1 MIKHGVVIMP
11 RVLFNID
18 FSNQSFNN
26 TADESDWIL
35 SPANTLIIPETAT
48 YTERNTNVYVLN
60 CGMYESGNGRNLCF
74 VSRKSRIIKEYELEI
89 EFSNRVRANPINI
102 NDVVMFSEYQLTV
115 DGTSY
120 RIGDYF
126 YSDDYH
132 KYKLRREGTNLYCYI
147 DNNLVYTYDD
157 TDEKCLLQGKLNF
170 ACLLTYSYSNVDHTQ
185 YVKATEL
192 TVAPYIT
199 ASSDQITAGDSVQ
212 LTVNGSAVSYLWSNS
227 ETTASIIVEPT
238 ATTIY
243 TCDVTTADGQVT
255 LSKTI
260 RVSASVVYGT
270 RGAVDDDTL
279 FLMNFADGKLNVLKG
294 TLINANCID
303 DPYYTEHL
311 EVDGVS
317 VVNGMPWTD
326 QYYYGVK
333 PPFFDNSFWKNATL
347 PLDLTFEWTLY
358 TPEANANGCY
368 WELLPL
374 YFGIRDTSKGMPQQN
389 VSIQYGEVCMWGFP
403 NDNTT
408 KSDGSQ
414 MCWRIHKDYESTC
427 FVIFFENERLP
438 WLASKVIG
446 NGWSAQGWHH
456 LAVELS
462 FYEWNSKICSDVV
475 MYVDGEQIKT
485 WHQEW
490 TTARF
495 ANLFLFNEEWFTFMT
510 EDRGENNHNWYMSE
524 MCITKGRKYN
534 GTFELPSNFYR
545 NYITLANDVLPEKN
559 PEPNFTELAIVNA
572 QGTDAPVMAIK
583 IDCESLSKPICF
595 AQSYHDFVAR
605 DDQGELQEFQS
616 SGIQINLPERTN
628 QSGSALSFG
637 VGSISGEVMELCNT
651 VMSGAVPCYLTLL
664 EYLPFDTSREYDG
677 STAVSPIYTLKLFVT
692 SCQIT
697 TKGATITAGWHDTLN
712 AKFPYKRYTAKQ
724 FKGLRYV
731 C

>member
-1 MIKHGVVIMP
+1 MP
-11 RVLFNID
+11 RVLFDID
-18 FSNQSFNN
+18 FSNQTFNN
-26 TADESDWIL
+26 SADETDWIL
-35 SPANTLIIPETAT
+35 SPANTLIVPETAT
-48 YTERNTNVYVLN
+48 YTARDTNVYVLD
-60 CGMYESGNGRNLCF
+60 CGIDDNGGRNLCF

-89 EFSNRVRANPINI
+89 EFSNLVRANPINI
-102 NDVVMFSEYQLTV
+102 NDMVTFSEYELTV

-120 RIGDYF
+120 IIGDYF
-126 YSDDYH
+126 DSSDYH
-132 KYKLRREGTNLYCYI
+132 KYKLRREGTSLYCYI

-157 TDEKCLLQGKLNF
+157 TAEKCLLQGKLNF
-170 ACLLTYSYSNVDHTQ
+170 GCLLTYSYSDVNHTQ

-212 LTVNGSAVSYLWSNS
+212 LTVNGSAVSYLWSNG

-238 ATTIY
+238 TTAIY

-260 RVSASVVYGT
+260 RVSANVVYGT

-317 VVNGMPWTD
+317 VVNGVPWND
-326 QYYYGVK
+326 QDKTVHYYGVK

-368 WELLPL
+368 WEQFPL
-374 YFGIRDTSKGMPQQN
+374 YFGIRDTSECMPQQN
-389 VSIQYGEVCMWGFP
+389 GSIEYGQGCMWGFHDDYTP
-403 NDNTT
+403 
-408 KSDGSQ
+408 KPDGSQ
-414 MCWRIHKDYESTC
+414 MCWRIHKDYEDSC
-427 FVIFFENERLP
+427 FIIFFESERLP

-446 NGWSAQGWHH
+446 NNWSAQGWHH

-462 FYEWNSKICSDVV
+462 FYEQNGEIWSDVV

-490 TTARF
+490 YASYF
-495 ANLFLFNEEWFTFMT
+495 SNLFSFNEEWFTFMT
-510 EDRGENNHNWYMSE
+510 EDRYTSNHNWYMSE

-534 GTFELPSNFYR
+534 GTFELPTNFYK

-664 EYLPFDTSREYDG
+664 EYLPFDMSREYDG
-677 STAVSPIYTLKLFVT
+677 DTAVSPIYTLKLFVT

>member
-1 MIKHGVVIMP
+1 MP
-11 RVLFNID
+11 RVLFDID

-26 TADESDWIL
+26 TADETDWML

-48 YTERNTNVYVLN
+48 YTERDTNVYVLN
-60 CGMYESGNGRNLCF
+60 CDIDDNGGRNLCF

-89 EFSNRVRANPINI
+89 EFSNLVRANPINI
-102 NDVVMFSEYQLTV
+102 NDMVTFSEYELTV

-120 RIGDYF
+120 IIGDYF
-126 YSDDYH
+126 DSSDYH
-132 KYKLRREGTNLYCYI
+132 KYKLRREGTSLYCYI

-157 TDEKCLLQGKLNF
+157 TAEKCLLQGKLNF
-170 ACLLTYSYSNVDHTQ
+170 GCLLTYSYYDVDHIQ
-185 YVKATEL
+185 YIKATEL

-212 LTVNGSAVSYLWSNS
+212 LTVNGSAVSYLWSNG

-243 TCDVTTADGQVT
+243 TCDVTTADGQIT

-260 RVSASVVYGT
+260 KVSANVVYGT

-317 VVNGMPWTD
+317 VVNGVPWND
-326 QYYYGVK
+326 QNKTVHYYGVQ
-333 PPFFDNSFWKNATL
+333 PPFFDNSFWHNATL

-368 WELLPL
+368 WERFPL
-374 YFGIRDTSKGMPQQN
+374 YFGIRDTSEGMPQQN
-389 VSIQYGEVCMWGFP
+389 VSIQYGQGCMWGFP
-403 NDNTT
+403 DDYTP
-408 KSDGSQ
+408 KPDGSQ
-414 MCWRIHKDYESTC
+414 MCWRIHKDYEDTC
-427 FVIFFENERLP
+427 FVIFFEDERLP
-438 WLASKVIG
+438 WLASKIIG

-456 LAVELS
+456 IAVELS
-462 FYEWNSKICSDVV
+462 FYEQNGEIWSDVV

-490 TTARF
+490 SASYF
-495 ANLFLFNEEWFTFMT
+495 SSLFSFNEEWFTFMT
-510 EDRGENNHNWYMSE
+510 DDRYTSNHNWYMSE

-677 STAVSPIYTLKLFVT
+677 DTAVSPIYTLKLFVT

>member
-1 MIKHGVVIMP
+1 MP
-11 RVLFNID
+11 RVLFDID

-26 TADESDWIL
+26 SADESDWIL
-35 SPANTLIIPETAT
+35 SPANTLIVPETAT
-48 YTERNTNVYVLN
+48 YTARDTNVYVLN
-60 CGMYESGNGRNLCF
+60 CNKIYGNSGTIGNLCF
-74 VSRKSRIIKEYELEI
+74 VSRKSRVIKEYELEI
-89 EFSNRVRANPINI
+89 EFVNRNQAKAITINSTVTF
-102 NDVVMFSEYQLTV
+102 NERELVV
-115 DGTSY
+115 DGT
-120 RIGDYF
+120 RHTIGSYF
-126 YSDDYH
+126 YSNDYH

-157 TDEKCLLQGKLNF
+157 TAEKCLLQGKLNF
-170 ACLLTYSYSNVDHTQ
+170 VGLISSSYISSFVAQ

-192 TVAPYIT
+192 TVTPYIT

-212 LTVNGSAVSYLWSNS
+212 LTVNGSAVSYLWSNG

-243 TCDVTTADGQVT
+243 TCDVTTADDQIT

-279 FLMNFADGKLNVLKG
+279 FLINFADGKLNVLKG

-317 VVNGMPWTD
+317 VVNGMPWNDSNKTL
-326 QYYYGVK
+326 YTRVY
-333 PPFFDNSFWKNATL
+333 PPFFDNSFWHNATL

-368 WELLPL
+368 WERFPL
-374 YFGIRDTSKGMPQQN
+374 YLGIRNTSNGMPQKN
-389 VSIQYGEVCMWGFP
+389 GSINYGTVNISGYHATDAP
-403 NDNTT
+403 

-414 MCWRIHKDYESTC
+414 MMWILSRSNSDCN
-427 FVIFFENERLP
+427 VIYQAKERLP
-438 WLASKVIG
+438 WLASMIIG

-456 LAVELS
+456 IAMELT
-462 FYEWNSKICSDVV
+462 FYEWNSKVCSDVV
-475 MYVDGEQIKT
+475 MYIDGEQIKT

-490 TTARF
+490 TTNNFSNRF
-495 ANLFLFNEEWFTFMT
+495 SFNEEWFTFMT
-510 EDRGENNHNWYMSE
+510 ESRTSSVHHNWYMSE

-534 GTFELPSNFYR
+534 GTFELPSNFYK

-559 PEPNFTELAIVNA
+559 PEPNFMELAIVNA

-677 STAVSPIYTLKLFVT
+677 DTAVSPIYTLKLFVT

>member
-1 MIKHGVVIMP
+1 MP
-11 RVLFNID
+11 RVLFDID

-26 TADESDWIL
+26 SASESDWIL
-35 SPANTLIIPETAT
+35 SPVNTLIIPETAT
-48 YTERNTNVYVLN
+48 YTGREPNKYVLLCN
-60 CGMYESGNGRNLCF
+60 ARGTDLCF
-74 VSRKSRIIKEYELEI
+74 VSRKSRIIKEYEIEI
-89 EFSNRVRANPINI
+89 EFVNRYQAIPIKI
-102 NDVVMFSEYQLTV
+102 NETVSFSEYQLSV
-115 DGTSY
+115 DGTNY
-120 RIGDYF
+120 RISNWF
-126 YSDDYH
+126 YSNDYH

-157 TDEKCLLQGKLNF
+157 TAEKCLLQGKLNIATITRTDNGNHF
-170 ACLLTYSYSNVDHTQ
+170 LQ
-185 YVKATEL
+185 YVKLTEL
-192 TVAPYIT
+192 SVEPYIT

-212 LTVNGSAVSYLWSNS
+212 LTVNGSAVSYLWSNG

-243 TCDVTTADGQVT
+243 TCDVTTADGQIT

-260 RVSASVVYGT
+260 KVSANVVYGT

-294 TLINANCID
+294 TLIAENAIN
-303 DPYYTEHL
+303 DPYYAEHL

-317 VVNGMPWTD
+317 VVGGVRINGSSGA
-326 QYYYGVK
+326 YYGYYTY
-333 PPFFDNSFWKNATL
+333 PPFFDNSFWDGATK
-347 PLDLTFEWTLY
+347 PIDLTFEWTIY
-358 TPEANANGCY
+358 TPTANDYGSFWQELALFSSIFNTSHCIPQTGSTINYGDLSLGGYENG
-368 WELLPL
+368 
-374 YFGIRDTSKGMPQQN
+374 GR
-389 VSIQYGEVCMWGFP
+389 
-403 NDNTT
+403 
-408 KSDGSQ
+408 KSDGSA
-414 MCWRIHKDYESTC
+414 MNWIIGGGSDYKKPIYYED
-427 FVIFFENERLP
+427 ERLP
-438 WLASKVIG
+438 WLASMIIG
-446 NGWSAQGWHH
+446 SGWSARGWHH
-456 LAVELS
+456 IANEIS
-462 FYEWNSKICSDVV
+462 FYDWDNKLCVDFVL
-475 MYVDGEQIKT
+475 YVDGEQIKT
-485 WHQEW
+485 WHQEY
-490 TTARF
+490 TNTSMF
-495 ANLFLFNEEWFTFMT
+495 TFTGEWFTFMT
-510 EDRGENNHNWYMSE
+510 QSSGLQWYMSE
-524 MCITKGRKYN
+524 MCITRGRKYN
-534 GTFELPSNFYR
+534 GTFELPSNFYKK
-545 NYITLANDVLPEKN
+545 YLTLATSVLPEKN

-605 DDQGELQEFQS
+605 DDQAELQEFQS

-664 EYLPFDTSREYDG
+664 EYLPFDTSGEYDG

>member
-1 MIKHGVVIMP
+1 MP
-11 RVLFNID
+11 RVLFDID
-18 FSNQSFNN
+18 FSNQTFNN
-26 TADESDWIL
+26 SADETDWIL

-48 YTERNTNVYVLN
+48 YTARDTNIYVLD
-60 CGMYESGNGRNLCF
+60 CGIYDNGGRNLCF

-89 EFSNRVRANPINI
+89 EFSNLVRANPINI
-102 NDVVMFSEYQLTV
+102 NDMVTFSEYELTV

-120 RIGDYF
+120 IIGDYF
-126 YSDDYH
+126 DSSDYH

-157 TDEKCLLQGKLNF
+157 TAEKCLLQGKLNF
-170 ACLLTYSYSNVDHTQ
+170 GCLLTYSYYDVDHIQ
-185 YVKATEL
+185 YIKATEL

-212 LTVNGSAVSYLWSNS
+212 LTVNGSAVSYLWSNG
-227 ETTASIIVEPT
+227 ETTANIIVEPT
-238 ATTIY
+238 TTAIY

-317 VVNGMPWTD
+317 VVNGLPWND
-326 QYYYGVK
+326 QNKTVHYYGVK
-333 PPFFDNSFWKNATL
+333 PPFFDNSFWHNATL

-368 WELLPL
+368 WENFPL
-374 YFGIRDTSKGMPQQN
+374 YFGIRNTSNGMPQKDG
-389 VSIQYGEVCMWGFP
+389 SIQYGEVCMWGFP
-403 NDNTT
+403 DDYTP
-408 KSDGSQ
+408 KPDGSQ
-414 MCWRIHKDYESTC
+414 MCWRIHKDYEGSC
-427 FVIFFENERLP
+427 FVIFFESERLP

-462 FYEWNSKICSDVV
+462 FYEQNGEIWSDVV

-490 TTARF
+490 YASYF
-495 ANLFLFNEEWFTFMT
+495 SYLFSFNEEWFTFMN
-510 EDRGENNHNWYMSE
+510 EDRSSNTHHNWYMSE

-534 GTFELPSNFYR
+534 GTFELPSNFYK
-545 NYITLANDVLPEKN
+545 NYITLANNVLPEKN

-677 STAVSPIYTLKLFVT
+677 DTAVSPIYTLKLFVT

>member
-1 MIKHGVVIMP
+1 MP
-11 RVLFNID
+11 RVLFDID

-26 TADESDWIL
+26 SADETDWIL
-35 SPANTLIIPETAT
+35 SPANTLIVPETAT
-48 YTERNTNVYVLN
+48 YTERDTNVYVLD
-60 CGMYESGNGRNLCF
+60 CGIYDNGGRNLCF

-89 EFSNRVRANPINI
+89 EFSNLVRANPINI
-102 NDVVMFSEYQLTV
+102 NDMVTFSEYELTV

-120 RIGDYF
+120 IIGDYF
-126 YSDDYH
+126 DSSDYH

-157 TDEKCLLQGKLNF
+157 TAEKCLLQGKLNF

-212 LTVNGSAVSYLWSNS
+212 LTVNGSAVSYLWSNG

-238 ATTIY
+238 TTAIY
-243 TCDVTTADGQVT
+243 TCDVTTADGQIT

-260 RVSASVVYGT
+260 KVSASVVYGT

-317 VVNGMPWTD
+317 VVNGVPWND
-326 QYYYGVK
+326 QNKTVHYYGVK
-333 PPFFDNSFWKNATL
+333 PPFFDNSFWHNATL

-368 WELLPL
+368 WERFPL
-374 YFGIRDTSKGMPQQN
+374 YFGIRDTSEGMPQKN
-389 VSIQYGEVCMWGFP
+389 GSINYGKACMWGFVD
-403 NDNTT
+403 DNET
-408 KSDGSQ
+408 KPDGSQ

-427 FVIFFENERLP
+427 FVIFFESERLP
-438 WLASKVIG
+438 WLASKIIG

-462 FYEWNSKICSDVV
+462 FYEQNGEIWSDVV

-490 TTARF
+490 YASYF
-495 ANLFLFNEEWFTFMT
+495 SSLFSFNEEWFTFMT
-510 EDRGENNHNWYMSE
+510 DDRFTSNHNWYMSE
-524 MCITKGRKYN
+524 MCITRGRKYN

-677 STAVSPIYTLKLFVT
+677 DTAVSPIYTLKLFVT

>member
-1 MIKHGVVIMP
+1 MP
-11 RVLFNID
+11 RVLFDIN
-18 FSNQSFNN
+18 FSNQTFNN
-26 TADESDWIL
+26 SADETDWMQ

-48 YTERNTNVYVLN
+48 YTERDTNVYVLN
-60 CGMYESGNGRNLCF
+60 CNKYFDNSGTCGNLCF
-74 VSRKSRIIKEYELEI
+74 VSRKSRIIKEYEIEI
-89 EFSNRVRANPINI
+89 EYFNRGETNAISINSTVI
-102 NDVVMFSEYQLTV
+102 FKGYELVV

-120 RIGDYF
+120 TTSWSYN
-126 YSDDYH
+126 YNYH
-132 KYKLRREGTNLYCYI
+132 KYKLRREGTNLYCYV

-157 TDEKCLLQGKLNF
+157 TAEKCLLQGKLNF
-170 ACLLTYSYSNVDHTQ
+170 VGSTNYRYGIDSVAQ

-212 LTVNGSAVSYLWSNS
+212 LTVNGSAVSYLWSNG
-227 ETTASIIVEPT
+227 ETTASIIAEPT
-238 ATTIY
+238 TTAIY
-243 TCDVTTADGQVT
+243 TCDVTTADGQIT

-260 RVSASVVYGT
+260 KVSANVVYGT

-317 VVNGMPWTD
+317 VVNGVPWND
-326 QYYYGVK
+326 QNKTVHYYGVK

-358 TPEANANGCY
+358 TPEADANGCY
-368 WELLPL
+368 WRRFPL
-374 YFGIRDTSKGMPQQN
+374 YFGIRDTSNGMPQKN
-389 VSIQYGEVCMWGFP
+389 GNIQYGKGCMWGFRY
-403 NDNTT
+403 DNGA
-408 KSDGSQ
+408 KPDGSQ
-414 MCWRIHKDYESTC
+414 MCWRIHRDYESSC
-427 FVIFFENERLP
+427 FVIFFEQERLP
-438 WLASKVIG
+438 WLASKIIG

-456 LAVELS
+456 IAVELS
-462 FYEWNSKICSDVV
+462 FYEWGSNRICSDVV

-490 TTARF
+490 TAARF
-495 ANLFLFNEEWFTFMT
+495 ANLFSFNEEWFTFMT
-510 EDRGENNHNWYMSE
+510 DDRYTSNHNWYMSE
-524 MCITKGRKYN
+524 MCITRGRKYN
-534 GTFELPSNFYR
+534 GTFELPSNFYK

-637 VGSISGEVMELCNT
+637 VGSISGEVMELCDT

>member
-1 MIKHGVVIMP
+1 MP
-11 RVLFNID
+11 RVLFDID

-26 TADESDWIL
+26 TADETDWML
-35 SPANTLIIPETAT
+35 SPANTLIVTETAT
-48 YTERNTNVYVLN
+48 YTERDTNVYVLN
-60 CGMYESGNGRNLCF
+60 CNQYFDSSGTCGNLCF
-74 VSRKSRIIKEYELEI
+74 VSRKLRIIKEYEIEI
-89 EFSNRVRANPINI
+89 EYANRGLTNAIIINSTVI
-102 NDVVMFSEYQLTV
+102 FNGSELVV

-120 RIGDYF
+120 TTSWSYNNN
-126 YSDDYH
+126 YH
-132 KYKLRREGTNLYCYI
+132 KYKLRREGTNLYCYV

-170 ACLLTYSYSNVDHTQ
+170 VGSTNYYYGIDSVAQ

-192 TVAPYIT
+192 TVEPYIT

-212 LTVNGSAVSYLWSNS
+212 LTVNGSAVSYLWSNG

-238 ATTIY
+238 TTAIY
-243 TCDVTTADGQVT
+243 TCDVTTADGQIT

-260 RVSASVVYGT
+260 RVSADVVYGT

-317 VVNGMPWTD
+317 VVNGVPWNNRNKAV
-326 QYYYGVK
+326 YYNGVK

-358 TPEANANGCY
+358 TPEADDNGCY
-368 WELLPL
+368 WRRFPL
-374 YFGIRDTSKGMPQQN
+374 YFGIRDTSNGMPQKN
-389 VSIQYGEVCMWGFP
+389 GDIQYGKGCMWGFR
-403 NDNTT
+403 NDTGT
-408 KSDGSQ
+408 KPDGSQ
-414 MCWRIHKDYESTC
+414 MCWRIHKDYESSC
-427 FVIFFENERLP
+427 FVIMFESERLP

-456 LAVELS
+456 IAVELS
-462 FYEWNSKICSDVV
+462 FYEWGSNIGSDVV

-485 WHQEW
+485 WHQAW
-490 TTARF
+490 GATWF
-495 ANLFLFNEEWFTFMT
+495 ASLFSFNEEWFTFMNDT
-510 EDRGENNHNWYMSE
+510 RGENYHNWYMSE

-534 GTFELPSNFYR
+534 GTFELPSNFYK

-677 STAVSPIYTLKLFVT
+677 DTAVSPIYTLKLFVT

>member
-1 MIKHGVVIMP
+1 MIKHGANTMP
-11 RVLFNID
+11 RVLFDID

-35 SPANTLIIPETAT
+35 SPINTLIIPETAI
-48 YTERNTNVYVLN
+48 YSERKPNKYVLLCN
-60 CGMYESGNGRNLCF
+60 VNRRTDLCF
-74 VSRKSRIIKEYELEI
+74 VSRKSRTIKEYEIEI
-89 EFSNRVRANPINI
+89 EFVNRYQAIPIKI
-102 NDVVMFSEYQLTV
+102 NETVSFSEYQLSV

-120 RIGDYF
+120 TIGNWF
-126 YSDDYH
+126 YSTDYH

-157 TDEKCLLQGKLNF
+157 TDEKCLLQGKLNI
-170 ACLLTYSYSNVDHTQ
+170 ATITRTDNGDHFLQ
-185 YVKATEL
+185 YVKLTEL
-192 TVAPYIT
+192 SVAPYIT
-199 ASSDQITAGDSVQ
+199 ASSEQITAGDSVQ
-212 LTVNGSAVSYLWSNS
+212 LTVNGSAVSYLWSNG

-243 TCDVTTADGQVT
+243 TCDVTTADEQIT

-260 RVSASVVYGT
+260 RVSADVVYGT
-270 RGAVDDDTL
+270 RGAVNDDTL

-294 TLINANCID
+294 TLIAENAIN
-303 DPYYTEHL
+303 DPYYAEHL

-317 VVNGMPWTD
+317 VVGGVRVNGSSGA
-326 QYYYGVK
+326 YYDYYPY
-333 PPFFDNSFWKNATL
+333 PPFFDNSFWSGATK
-347 PLDLTFEWTLY
+347 PVDLTFEWTIY
-358 TPEANANGCY
+358 TPTANDYGSF
-368 WELLPL
+368 WQELALFRSIL
-374 YFGIRDTSKGMPQQN
+374 NTSNCVPQTGHTIN
-389 VSIQYGEVCMWGFP
+389 YGDLSLGGYEDGGR
-403 NDNTT
+403 
-408 KSDGSQ
+408 KSDGSA
-414 MCWRIHKDYESTC
+414 MNWRIGSSGDNTKPIYYAG
-427 FVIFFENERLP
+427 ERLP
-438 WLASKVIG
+438 WLARMIIG

-456 LAVELS
+456 IANEIS
-462 FYEWNSKICSDVV
+462 FYDWNNKLCVDFVL
-475 MYVDGEQIKT
+475 YVDGEQIKT
-485 WHQEW
+485 WHQEY
-490 TTARF
+490 
-495 ANLFLFNEEWFTFMT
+495 ANTSVFTFTGEWFTFMT
-510 EDRGENNHNWYMSE
+510 QSSGLQWYMSE
-524 MCITKGRKYN
+524 MCITRGRKYN
-534 GTFELPSNFYR
+534 GTFELPRNFYK

-677 STAVSPIYTLKLFVT
+677 DTAVSPIYTLKLFVT

>member
-1 MIKHGVVIMP
+1 MP
-11 RVLFNID
+11 RVLFDID
-18 FSNQSFNN
+18 FSNQTFSNS
-26 TADESDWIL
+26 ADETDWIL

-48 YTERNTNVYVLN
+48 YTERDTNVYVLN
-60 CGMYESGNGRNLCF
+60 CNKRFDSSGNNGNLCF
-74 VSRKSRIIKEYELEI
+74 VSRKSRIIKEYEIEI
-89 EFSNRVRANPINI
+89 EFVNRYRAKAITINSTVTF
-102 NDVVMFSEYQLTV
+102 NERELVV

-120 RIGDYF
+120 TIGNWFNSY
-126 YSDDYH
+126 DYH

-170 ACLLTYSYSNVDHTQ
+170 VGLISTSYMSSFVAQ

-212 LTVNGSAVSYLWSNS
+212 LTVNGSAVSYLWSNG

-238 ATTIY
+238 TTTIY
-243 TCDVTTADGQVT
+243 TCDVTTADGQIT

-260 RVSASVVYGT
+260 RVSANVVYGT

-317 VVNGMPWTD
+317 VVNGMPWSD
-326 QYYYGVK
+326 QNKTVYYYGVK

-368 WELLPL
+368 WERLPL

-389 VSIQYGEVCMWGFP
+389 VSIQYGKVCMWGFP

-495 ANLFLFNEEWFTFMT
+495 ANLFSFNEEWFTFMT
-510 EDRGENNHNWYMSE
+510 EDRTSSIHHNWYMSE
-524 MCITKGRKYN
+524 MCITRGRKYN
-534 GTFELPSNFYR
+534 GTFELPSNFYK
-545 NYITLANDVLPEKN
+545 NYITLATSVLPEKN

>member
-1 MIKHGVVIMP
+1 MP
-11 RVLFNID
+11 RVLFDID
-18 FSNQSFNN
+18 FSNQSFSNS
-26 TADESDWIL
+26 ADETDWML

-48 YTERNTNVYVLN
+48 YTQRDTNVYVLN
-60 CGMYESGNGRNLCF
+60 CGIYDNGGRNLCF

-102 NDVVMFSEYQLTV
+102 NNVVTFSEYELTV

-120 RIGDYF
+120 RIGNYF

-157 TDEKCLLQGKLNF
+157 TNEKCLLQGKLNF
-170 ACLLTYSYSNVDHTQ
+170 GCLLTYSYSNVNHTQ

-199 ASSDQITAGDSVQ
+199 ASSDQVTAGDSVQ
-212 LTVNGSAVSYLWSNS
+212 LTVNGSAVSYLWSNG

-238 ATTIY
+238 TTAIY

-260 RVSASVVYGT
+260 RVSANVVYGT

-317 VVNGMPWTD
+317 VVNGVPWND
-326 QYYYGVK
+326 QNKTVHYYGVK

-368 WELLPL
+368 WERFPL
-374 YFGIRDTSKGMPQQN
+374 YFGIRDTSEGMPQKN
-389 VSIQYGEVCMWGFP
+389 GNIQYGKVCMWGYP
-403 NDNTT
+403 DDYTP
-408 KSDGSQ
+408 KPDGSQ
-414 MCWRIHKDYESTC
+414 MCWRIHKDYESSC
-427 FVIFFENERLP
+427 FVIFFESERLP
-438 WLASKVIG
+438 WLASKIIG
-446 NGWSAQGWHH
+446 NGWSARGWHH

-462 FYEWNSKICSDVV
+462 FYEQNGEIWSDVV

-490 TTARF
+490 YASYF
-495 ANLFLFNEEWFTFMT
+495 ANLFSFNEEWFTFMT
-510 EDRGENNHNWYMSE
+510 EDRWTNHHNWYMSE

-534 GTFELPSNFYR
+534 GTFELPSNFYK
-545 NYITLANDVLPEKN
+545 NYLTLANDVLPEKN

-677 STAVSPIYTLKLFVT
+677 DTAVSPIYTLKLFVT

>member
-1 MIKHGVVIMP
+1 MP
-11 RVLFNID
+11 RVLFDID

-26 TADESDWIL
+26 SADETDWIL

-48 YTERNTNVYVLN
+48 YTQRDTNVYVLD
-60 CGMYESGNGRNLCF
+60 CGIYDNGGRNLCF

-89 EFSNRVRANPINI
+89 EFSNLVRANPINI
-102 NDVVMFSEYQLTV
+102 NDMVTFSEYELTV

-157 TDEKCLLQGKLNF
+157 TAEKCLLQGKLNF
-170 ACLLTYSYSNVDHTQ
+170 ACLLTYSYSDVNHTQ

-212 LTVNGSAVSYLWSNS
+212 LTVNGSAVSYLWSNG

-238 ATTIY
+238 TTAIY

-260 RVSASVVYGT
+260 RVSANVVYGT

-317 VVNGMPWTD
+317 VVNGVPWND
-326 QYYYGVK
+326 QDKTVHYYGVK
-333 PPFFDNSFWKNATL
+333 PPFFDNSFWHNATL

-368 WELLPL
+368 WERFPL
-374 YFGIRDTSKGMPQQN
+374 YFGIRDTSECMPQQN
-389 VSIQYGEVCMWGFP
+389 GSIEYGKGCMWGFRYDTGP
-403 NDNTT
+403 
-408 KSDGSQ
+408 KPDGSQ
-414 MCWRIHKDYESTC
+414 MCWRIHKDYESSC
-427 FVIFFENERLP
+427 FVIFFEQERLP

-446 NGWSAQGWHH
+446 NNWSAQGWHH

-462 FYEWNSKICSDVV
+462 FYEWNSEICSDVV

-490 TTARF
+490 SSARF
-495 ANLFLFNEEWFTFMT
+495 ANLFSFNEEWFTFMN
-510 EDRGENNHNWYMSE
+510 EDRYTSNHNWYMSE

-534 GTFELPSNFYR
+534 GTFELPSN
-545 NYITLANDVLPEKN
+545 
-559 PEPNFTELAIVNA
+559 
-572 QGTDAPVMAIK
+572 Q
-583 IDCESLSKPICF
+583 
-595 AQSYHDFVAR
+595 
-605 DDQGELQEFQS
+605 
-616 SGIQINLPERTN
+616 
-628 QSGSALSFG
+628 
-637 VGSISGEVMELCNT
+637 
-651 VMSGAVPCYLTLL
+651 
-664 EYLPFDTSREYDG
+664 
-677 STAVSPIYTLKLFVT
+677 KLHHT
-692 SCQIT
+692 C
-697 TKGATITAGWHDTLN
+697 K
-712 AKFPYKRYTAKQ
+712 
-724 FKGLRYV
+724 
-731 C
+731 

>member
-1 MIKHGVVIMP
+1 MP
-11 RVLFNID
+11 RVLFDIN
-18 FSNQSFNN
+18 FSNQTFNN
-26 TADESDWIL
+26 SADETDWIL

-48 YTERNTNVYVLN
+48 YTARDTNVYVLD
-60 CGMYESGNGRNLCF
+60 CGIYDNGGRNLCF

-89 EFSNRVRANPINI
+89 EFSNLVRANPINI
-102 NDVVMFSEYQLTV
+102 NDMVTFSEYELTV

-120 RIGDYF
+120 IIGDYF
-126 YSDDYH
+126 DSDDYH

-157 TDEKCLLQGKLNF
+157 TAEKCLLQGKLNF
-170 ACLLTYSYSNVDHTQ
+170 ACLLTYSYSDVNHTQ

-212 LTVNGSAVSYLWSNS
+212 LTVNGSAVSYLWSNG

-243 TCDVTTADGQVT
+243 TCDVTTADGQQIT

-260 RVSASVVYGT
+260 KVSADVVYGT

-317 VVNGMPWTD
+317 VVNGVPWND
-326 QYYYGVK
+326 QNKTVHYYGVK
-333 PPFFDNSFWKNATL
+333 PPFFDNSFWHNATL

-368 WELLPL
+368 WEQFPL
-374 YFGIRDTSKGMPQQN
+374 YFGIRDTSEGMPQKSGN
-389 VSIQYGEVCMWGFP
+389 IQYGQGCMWGFVD
-403 NDNTT
+403 DNET
-408 KSDGSQ
+408 KPDGSQ
-414 MCWRIHKDYESTC
+414 MCWSIHRDYESSC
-427 FVIFFENERLP
+427 FVIFFEQERLP

-446 NGWSAQGWHH
+446 NNWSAQGWHH

-462 FYEWNSKICSDVV
+462 FYEQNGEIWSDVV

-490 TTARF
+490 YASYF
-495 ANLFLFNEEWFTFMT
+495 SYLFSFNEEWFTFMN
-510 EDRGENNHNWYMSE
+510 EDRQTSNHNWYMSE
-524 MCITKGRKYN
+524 MCITRGRKYN
-534 GTFELPSNFYR
+534 GTFELPTNFYK

-595 AQSYHDFVAR
+595 AQSYHNFVAR

-664 EYLPFDTSREYDG
+664 EYLPFDTSREYD
-677 STAVSPIYTLKLFVT
+677 SDTAVSPIYTLKLFVT

>member
-1 MIKHGVVIMP
+1 MP
-11 RVLFNID
+11 RVLFDIN
-18 FSNQSFNN
+18 FSNQTFNN
-26 TADESDWIL
+26 SADETDWIL

-48 YTERNTNVYVLN
+48 YTARDTNVYVLD
-60 CGMYESGNGRNLCF
+60 CGIYDNGGRNLCF

-89 EFSNRVRANPINI
+89 EFSNLVRANPINI
-102 NDVVMFSEYQLTV
+102 NDMVTFSEYELTV

-120 RIGDYF
+120 IIGDYF
-126 YSDDYH
+126 DSDDYH

-157 TDEKCLLQGKLNF
+157 TAEKCLLQGKLNF
-170 ACLLTYSYSNVDHTQ
+170 ACLLTYSYSDVNHTQ

-212 LTVNGSAVSYLWSNS
+212 LTVNGSAVSYLWSNG

-243 TCDVTTADGQVT
+243 TCDVTTADGQQIT

-260 RVSASVVYGT
+260 KVSADVVYGT

-317 VVNGMPWTD
+317 VVNGVPWND
-326 QYYYGVK
+326 QNKTVHYYGVK
-333 PPFFDNSFWKNATL
+333 PPFFDNSFWHNATL

-368 WELLPL
+368 WEQFPL
-374 YFGIRDTSKGMPQQN
+374 YFGIRDTSEGMPQKSGN
-389 VSIQYGEVCMWGFP
+389 IQYGQGCMWGFVD
-403 NDNTT
+403 DNET
-408 KSDGSQ
+408 KPDGSQ
-414 MCWRIHKDYESTC
+414 MCWSIHRDYESSC
-427 FVIFFENERLP
+427 FVIFFEQERLP

-446 NGWSAQGWHH
+446 NNWSAQGWHH

-462 FYEWNSKICSDVV
+462 FYEQNGEIWSDVV

-490 TTARF
+490 GSAWF
-495 ANLFLFNEEWFTFMT
+495 ANLFSFNEEWFTFMN
-510 EDRGENNHNWYMSE
+510 EDRQTSNHNWYMSE
-524 MCITKGRKYN
+524 MCITRGRKYN
-534 GTFELPSNFYR
+534 GTFELPTNFYK

-595 AQSYHDFVAR
+595 AQSYHNFVAR

-664 EYLPFDTSREYDG
+664 EYLPFDTSREYD
-677 STAVSPIYTLKLFVT
+677 SDTAVSPIYTLKLFVT

>member
-1 MIKHGVVIMP
+1 MP
-11 RVLFNID
+11 RVLFDID
-18 FSNQSFNN
+18 FSNQTFNN
-26 TADESDWIL
+26 SADETDWML

-48 YTERNTNVYVLN
+48 YTERDTNIYVLN
-60 CGMYESGNGRNLCF
+60 CNKYFDTSGTCGNLCF
-74 VSRKSRIIKEYELEI
+74 VSRKLRIIKEYEIEI
-89 EFSNRVRANPINI
+89 EYANRGLTNAIAINSTVI
-102 NDVVMFSEYQLTV
+102 FKGYELVV

-120 RIGDYF
+120 TTSWSYNNN
-126 YSDDYH
+126 YH
-132 KYKLRREGTNLYCYI
+132 KYKLRREGTNLYCYV

-157 TDEKCLLQGKLNF
+157 TAEKCLLQGKLNF
-170 ACLLTYSYSNVDHTQ
+170 VGSTHYYYGIDSVAQ

-212 LTVNGSAVSYLWSNS
+212 LTVNGSAVSYLWSNG

-238 ATTIY
+238 TTAIY

-260 RVSASVVYGT
+260 RVSANVVYGT

-317 VVNGMPWTD
+317 VVNGLPWNNRNKTV
-326 QYYYGVK
+326 YYSGVK

-368 WELLPL
+368 WERFPL
-374 YFGIRDTSKGMPQQN
+374 YFGIRDTSNGMPQKSG
-389 VSIQYGEVCMWGFP
+389 SIQYGKGCMWGFP
-403 NDNTT
+403 DDYTP
-408 KSDGSQ
+408 KPDGSQ

-427 FVIFFENERLP
+427 FVIFFESERLP

-462 FYEWNSKICSDVV
+462 FYEQNGEIWSDVV

-490 TTARF
+490 SSARF
-495 ANLFLFNEEWFTFMT
+495 ANLFSFNEEWFTFMN
-510 EDRGENNHNWYMSE
+510 EDRYTSNHNWYMSE

-677 STAVSPIYTLKLFVT
+677 DTAVSPIYTLKLFVT

-697 TKGATITAGWHDTLN
+697 IKGATITAGWHDTLN

>member
-1 MIKHGVVIMP
+1 MINHGANTMP
-11 RVLFNID
+11 RVLFDID

-26 TADESDWIL
+26 SADETDWIL

-48 YTERNTNVYVLN
+48 YTARDTNVYVLN
-60 CGMYESGNGRNLCF
+60 CNKRFDSSGTCGNLCF

-89 EFSNRVRANPINI
+89 EFVNRYQAKAITINSTVTF
-102 NDVVMFSEYQLTV
+102 NEHELVV

-120 RIGDYF
+120 TIGNWF
-126 YSDDYH
+126 YSYDYH

-157 TDEKCLLQGKLNF
+157 TAEKCLLQGKLNF
-170 ACLLTYSYSNVDHTQ
+170 VGLASTSYMSSFVAQ

-212 LTVNGSAVSYLWSNS
+212 LTVNGSAVSYLWSNG

-238 ATTIY
+238 TTAIY
-243 TCDVTTADGQVT
+243 TCDVTTADDQIT

-260 RVSASVVYGT
+260 KVSANVVYGT

-317 VVNGMPWTD
+317 VVNGVPWTD
-326 QYYYGVK
+326 KNKTVYYYGVK
-333 PPFFDNSFWKNATL
+333 PPFFDNSFWHNATL

-368 WELLPL
+368 WVRFPLYFGIRFPL
-374 YFGIRDTSKGMPQQN
+374 YFGIRDTSNGMPQKSG
-389 VSIQYGEVCMWGFP
+389 SIQYGKGCMWGFP
-403 NDNTT
+403 DGNTP
-408 KSDGSQ
+408 KPDGSQ

-427 FVIFFENERLP
+427 FVIFFESERLP

-462 FYEWNSKICSDVV
+462 FYEQNGEIWSDVV

-490 TTARF
+490 SSARF
-495 ANLFLFNEEWFTFMT
+495 ANLFSFNEEWFTFMN
-510 EDRGENNHNWYMSE
+510 EDRYTSNHNWYMSE

-534 GTFELPSNFYR
+534 GTFELPRNFYK

-559 PEPNFTELAIVNA
+559 PEPNFTELANPLWLLRLIVRVC
-572 QGTDAPVMAIK
+572 Q
-583 IDCESLSKPICF
+583 SLSVLLKVTMTLWLETIKASCKSFNHPVFKSIC
-595 AQSYHDFVAR
+595 R
-605 DDQGELQEFQS
+605 
-616 SGIQINLPERTN
+616 
-628 QSGSALSFG
+628 SAL
-637 VGSISGEVMELCNT
+637 INREAHCH
-651 VMSGAVPCYLTLL
+651 L
-664 EYLPFDTSREYDG
+664 E
-677 STAVSPIYTLKLFVT
+677 
-692 SCQIT
+692 
-697 TKGATITAGWHDTLN
+697 
-712 AKFPYKRYTAKQ
+712 
-724 FKGLRYV
+724 
-731 C
+731 

>member
-1 MIKHGVVIMP
+1 MP
-11 RVLFNID
+11 RVLFDID

-26 TADESDWIL
+26 TADETDWML

-48 YTERNTNVYVLN
+48 YTQRDTNVYVLN
-60 CGMYESGNGRNLCF
+60 CNQRFDNSGTAGNLCF
-74 VSRKSRIIKEYELEI
+74 VSRKSRIIKEYEIEI
-89 EFSNRVRANPINI
+89 EFVNRYQARAITI
-102 NDVVMFSEYQLTV
+102 NDMVMFSERELVV

-120 RIGDYF
+120 IIGNWFRSY
-126 YSDDYH
+126 DYH
-132 KYKLRREGTNLYCYI
+132 KYKLRRDGTNLYCYI
-147 DNNLVYTYDD
+147 DNTLVYTYDD
-157 TDEKCLLQGKLNF
+157 TDGKCFLQGKLNF
-170 ACLLTYSYSNVDHTQ
+170 VGLTSTSYMSSFVAQ

-212 LTVNGSAVSYLWSNS
+212 LTVNGSAVSYLWSNG

-243 TCDVTTADGQVT
+243 TCDVTTADGQIT

-260 RVSASVVYGT
+260 KVSANVVYGT

-279 FLMNFADGKLNVLKG
+279 FLMNFADGKLNVIKG

-317 VVNGMPWTD
+317 VVNGVPWTD
-326 QYYYGVK
+326 QNKTVYYYGVK
-333 PPFFDNSFWKNATL
+333 SPFFDNSFWKNATL

-368 WELLPL
+368 WVRFPL

-389 VSIQYGEVCMWGFP
+389 VSIQYGKVCMWGIP
-403 NDNTT
+403 DSNTP
-408 KSDGSQ
+408 KPDGSQ

-427 FVIFFENERLP
+427 FVIFFESERLP

-446 NGWSAQGWHH
+446 NNWSAQGWHH

-495 ANLFLFNEEWFTFMT
+495 ANLFSFNEEWFTFMN
-510 EDRGENNHNWYMSE
+510 EDRLSTSNLHNWYMSE
-524 MCITKGRKYN
+524 MCITRGRKYN

-545 NYITLANDVLPEKN
+545 NYITLATSVLPEKN

-583 IDCESLSKPICF
+583 IDCDSLSKPICF

>member
-1 MIKHGVVIMP
+1 MP
-11 RVLFNID
+11 RVLFDID

-26 TADESDWIL
+26 SADETDWIL

-48 YTERNTNVYVLN
+48 YTARDTNVYVLN
-60 CGMYESGNGRNLCF
+60 CDIDDNGGRNLCF

-89 EFSNRVRANPINI
+89 EFSNLVRANPINI
-102 NDVVMFSEYQLTV
+102 NDMVTFSEYELTV

-120 RIGDYF
+120 IIGDYF
-126 YSDDYH
+126 DSSDYH
-132 KYKLRREGTNLYCYI
+132 KYKLRREGTSLYCYI

-157 TDEKCLLQGKLNF
+157 TAEKCLLQGKLNF
-170 ACLLTYSYSNVDHTQ
+170 GCLLTYSYYDVDHIQ

-212 LTVNGSAVSYLWSNS
+212 LTVNGSAVSYLWSNG

-238 ATTIY
+238 TTAIY
-243 TCDVTTADGQVT
+243 TCDVTTADDQIT

-260 RVSASVVYGT
+260 KVSANVVYGT
-270 RGAVDDDTL
+270 RGAVNDDTL

-311 EVDGVS
+311 EIDGVS
-317 VVNGMPWTD
+317 VVNGLPWND
-326 QYYYGVK
+326 QDKTVHYYGVK
-333 PPFFDNSFWKNATL
+333 PPFFDNSFWHNATL

-368 WELLPL
+368 WERFPL
-374 YFGIRDTSKGMPQQN
+374 YFGIRDTSNGMPQKSG
-389 VSIQYGEVCMWGFP
+389 SIQYGKGCMWGFP
-403 NDNTT
+403 DDYTP
-408 KSDGSQ
+408 KPDGSQ
-414 MCWRIHKDYESTC
+414 MCWSIHQDYESSC
-427 FVIFFENERLP
+427 FVIFFEDERLP

-462 FYEWNSKICSDVV
+462 FYEQNGEIWSDVV

-490 TTARF
+490 YASYF
-495 ANLFLFNEEWFTFMT
+495 SNLFSFNEEWFTFMN
-510 EDRGENNHNWYMSE
+510 ENRTSSIHHNWYMSE
-524 MCITKGRKYN
+524 MCITRGRKYN
-534 GTFELPSNFYR
+534 GTFELPSNFYK

-677 STAVSPIYTLKLFVT
+677 DTAVSPIYTLKLFVT

-697 TKGATITAGWHDTLN
+697 IKGATITAGWHDTLN

>member
-1 MIKHGVVIMP
+1 MP
-11 RVLFNID
+11 RVLFDID

-26 TADESDWIL
+26 SADETDWML

-48 YTERNTNVYVLN
+48 YTERDTNVYVLD
-60 CGMYESGNGRNLCF
+60 CGIYDNGGRNLCF

-89 EFSNRVRANPINI
+89 EFSNLVRANPINI
-102 NDVVMFSEYQLTV
+102 NDMVTFSEYELTV

-120 RIGDYF
+120 IIGDYF
-126 YSDDYH
+126 DSGNYH

-170 ACLLTYSYSNVDHTQ
+170 GCLLTYSYYDVDHIQ
-185 YVKATEL
+185 YIKATEL

-238 ATTIY
+238 TTAIY
-243 TCDVTTADGQVT
+243 TCDVTTADDQIT

-317 VVNGMPWTD
+317 VVNGMPWND
-326 QYYYGVK
+326 QNKTVHYYGVQ
-333 PPFFDNSFWKNATL
+333 PPFFDNSFWHNATL

-368 WELLPL
+368 WVRFPL
-374 YFGIRDTSKGMPQQN
+374 YFGIRDTSNGMPQKSG
-389 VSIQYGEVCMWGFP
+389 SINYGNACMWGFP
-403 NDNTT
+403 DDYTP
-408 KSDGSQ
+408 KPDGSQ
-414 MCWRIHKDYESTC
+414 MCWRIHKDYESSC
-427 FVIFFENERLP
+427 FVIFFEDERLP

-446 NGWSAQGWHH
+446 NNWSAQGWHH

-462 FYEWNSKICSDVV
+462 FYEQNGEIWSDVV

-490 TTARF
+490 YASYF
-495 ANLFLFNEEWFTFMT
+495 SYLFSFNEEWFTFMN
-510 EDRGENNHNWYMSE
+510 EDRSSNTHHSWYMSE
-524 MCITKGRKYN
+524 MCITRGRKYN

-677 STAVSPIYTLKLFVT
+677 DTAVSPIYTLKLFVT

>member
-1 MIKHGVVIMP
+1 MP
-11 RVLFNID
+11 RVLFDID

-26 TADESDWIL
+26 SADETDWIL

-48 YTERNTNVYVLN
+48 YTQRDTNIYVLN
-60 CGMYESGNGRNLCF
+60 CNKYFDTSGTCGNLCF
-74 VSRKSRIIKEYELEI
+74 VSRKSRIIKEYEIEI
-89 EFSNRVRANPINI
+89 EYANRGLTNAIAIN
-102 NDVVMFSEYQLTV
+102 STV
-115 DGTSY
+115 IFTGMKLVIDGTSY
-120 RIGDYF
+120 TTSWSYNNN
-126 YSDDYH
+126 YH

-157 TDEKCLLQGKLNF
+157 TAEKCLLQGKLNF
-170 ACLLTYSYSNVDHTQ
+170 VGSTNYRYGIDSVAQ

-212 LTVNGSAVSYLWSNS
+212 LTVNGSAVSYLWSNG

-238 ATTIY
+238 TTAIY
-243 TCDVTTADGQVT
+243 TCDVTTADGQIT

-260 RVSASVVYGT
+260 RVSANVVYGT

-317 VVNGMPWTD
+317 VVNGVPWTD
-326 QYYYGVK
+326 KNKTVYYFRAQ

-368 WELLPL
+368 WVRFPL
-374 YFGIRDTSKGMPQQN
+374 YFGIRDTSNGMPQKN
-389 VSIQYGEVCMWGFP
+389 GSINYGKGCMWGFP
-403 NDNTT
+403 DDHTP
-408 KSDGSQ
+408 KPDGSQ
-414 MCWRIHKDYESTC
+414 MCWRIHQNYESSC
-427 FVIFFENERLP
+427 FVIFFEQERLP

-456 LAVELS
+456 IAVELS

-490 TTARF
+490 SSARF
-495 ANLFLFNEEWFTFMT
+495 ANLFSFNEEWFTFMN
-510 EDRGENNHNWYMSE
+510 EDRLSTSNLHNWYMSE

-534 GTFELPSNFYR
+534 GTFELPTNFYK

-677 STAVSPIYTLKLFVT
+677 DSAVSPIYTLKLFVT

>member
-1 MIKHGVVIMP
+1 MP

-26 TADESDWIL
+26 SADETDWIL

-48 YTERNTNVYVLN
+48 YTERDTNVYVLN
-60 CGMYESGNGRNLCF
+60 CNNRYDSSGTKGNLCF

-89 EFSNRVRANPINI
+89 EFVNFYEAKAITI
-102 NDVVMFSEYQLTV
+102 NDTVTFSERELVV

-120 RIGDYF
+120 IIGSWF
-126 YSDDYH
+126 YRNDYH

-157 TDEKCLLQGKLNF
+157 TYEKCLLQGKLNF
-170 ACLLTYSYSNVDHTQ
+170 AGLTSTYYMNRFVAQ

-212 LTVNGSAVSYLWSNS
+212 LTVNGSAVSYLWSNG

-243 TCDVTTADGQVT
+243 TCDVTTADGQIT

-260 RVSASVVYGT
+260 KVSASVVYGT

-279 FLMNFADGKLNVLKG
+279 FLINFADGKLNVLKG

-317 VVNGMPWTD
+317 VVNGMPWNRGV
-326 QYYYGVK
+326 YNYGVK

-358 TPEANANGCY
+358 TPVANANGCY
-368 WELLPL
+368 WQQLPL

-389 VSIQYGEVCMWGFP
+389 VNIQYGKACMWGFP
-403 NDNTT
+403 DDYTP
-408 KSDGSQ
+408 KPDGSQ

-427 FVIFFENERLP
+427 FVIFFESERLP
-438 WLASKVIG
+438 WLASKIIG

-456 LAVELS
+456 IAVELS
-462 FYEWNSKICSDVV
+462 FYEWNSSICSDVV
-475 MYVDGEQIKT
+475 MYVDGERIKT
-485 WHQEW
+485 WHQAW
-490 TTARF
+490 NASYF
-495 ANLFLFNEEWFTFMT
+495 SSLFSFNEEWFTFM
-510 EDRGENNHNWYMSE
+510 DQSYGLRWYLSE
-524 MCITKGRKYN
+524 MCITRGRKYN
-534 GTFELPSNFYR
+534 GTFELPSNFYKK
-545 NYITLANDVLPEKN
+545 YLTLANDVLPEKN

-605 DDQGELQEFQS
+605 DDQGELLEFQS

-677 STAVSPIYTLKLFVT
+677 DTAVSPIYTLKLFVT

>member
-1 MIKHGVVIMP
+1 MP
-11 RVLFNID
+11 RVLFDID

-26 TADESDWIL
+26 TADETDWIL

-48 YTERNTNVYVLN
+48 YTERDTNVYVLN
-60 CGMYESGNGRNLCF
+60 CGIDDNGGRNLCF

-89 EFSNRVRANPINI
+89 EFSNFVRANPINI
-102 NDVVMFSEYQLTV
+102 NDMVTFSEYELTV

-120 RIGDYF
+120 IIGDYF
-126 YSDDYH
+126 DSDDYH

-157 TDEKCLLQGKLNF
+157 TAEKCLLQGKLNF
-170 ACLLTYSYSNVDHTQ
+170 GCLLTYSYSNVDHTQ

-212 LTVNGSAVSYLWSNS
+212 LTVNGSAVSYLWSNG

-238 ATTIY
+238 ATAIY
-243 TCDVTTADGQVT
+243 TCDVTTADGQIT

-260 RVSASVVYGT
+260 KVSADVVYGT

-317 VVNGMPWTD
+317 VVNGVPWNDKNKTVH
-326 QYYYGVK
+326 YYGVN
-333 PPFFDNSFWKNATL
+333 PPFFDNSFWHNATL

-358 TPEANANGCY
+358 TPEANANSCY
-368 WELLPL
+368 WERFPL
-374 YFGIRDTSKGMPQQN
+374 YFGIRDTSEGMPQQN
-389 VSIQYGEVCMWGFP
+389 VNIQYGEVCMWGIP
-403 NDNTT
+403 DDSIS
-408 KSDGSQ
+408 KPDGSQ
-414 MCWRIHKDYESTC
+414 MCWRINEGYDSQNTC
-427 FVIFFENERLP
+427 FVIFFEEERLP

-446 NGWSAQGWHH
+446 NSWSAQGWHH
-456 LAVELS
+456 IAVELS
-462 FYEWNSKICSDVV
+462 FYEQNGEIWSDVV

-490 TTARF
+490 SSTRF
-495 ANLFLFNEEWFTFMT
+495 ANLFSFNEEWFTFMT
-510 EDRGENNHNWYMSE
+510 EDRYTSNHNWYLSE

-534 GTFELPSNFYR
+534 GTFELPTNFYK

-605 DDQGELQEFQS
+605 DEQGELQEFQS

-677 STAVSPIYTLKLFVT
+677 DTAVSPIYTLKLFVT

>member
-1 MIKHGVVIMP
+1 MP
-11 RVLFNID
+11 RVLFDID

-26 TADESDWIL
+26 SADETDWIL

-48 YTERNTNVYVLN
+48 YTARDTNVYVLN
-60 CGMYESGNGRNLCF
+60 CDIDDNGGRNLCF

-89 EFSNRVRANPINI
+89 EFSNLVRANPINI
-102 NDVVMFSEYQLTV
+102 NDMVTFSEYELTV

-120 RIGDYF
+120 IIGDYF
-126 YSDDYH
+126 DSSDYH
-132 KYKLRREGTNLYCYI
+132 KYKLRREGTSLYCYI

-157 TDEKCLLQGKLNF
+157 TAEKCLLQGKLNF
-170 ACLLTYSYSNVDHTQ
+170 GCLLTYSYYDVDHIQ

-212 LTVNGSAVSYLWSNS
+212 LTVNGSAVSYLWSNG

-238 ATTIY
+238 TTAIY
-243 TCDVTTADGQVT
+243 TCDVTTADDQIT

-260 RVSASVVYGT
+260 KVSANVVYGT
-270 RGAVDDDTL
+270 RGAVNDDTL

-311 EVDGVS
+311 EIDGVS
-317 VVNGMPWTD
+317 VVNGLPWND
-326 QYYYGVK
+326 QDKTVHYYGVK
-333 PPFFDNSFWKNATL
+333 PPFFDNSFWHNATL

-358 TPEANANGCY
+358 TPEADANGCY
-368 WELLPL
+368 WRRFPL
-374 YFGIRDTSKGMPQQN
+374 YFGIRDTSNGMPQKSG
-389 VSIQYGEVCMWGFP
+389 SIQYGKGCMWGFP
-403 NDNTT
+403 DDYTP
-408 KSDGSQ
+408 KPDGSQ
-414 MCWRIHKDYESTC
+414 MCWSIHQDYESSC
-427 FVIFFENERLP
+427 FVIFFEDERLP

-462 FYEWNSKICSDVV
+462 FYEQNGEIWSDVV

-490 TTARF
+490 YASYF
-495 ANLFLFNEEWFTFMT
+495 SNLFSFNEEWFTFMN
-510 EDRGENNHNWYMSE
+510 EDRYTSNHNWYMSE

-534 GTFELPSNFYR
+534 GTFELPSNFYK

-677 STAVSPIYTLKLFVT
+677 DTAVSPIYTLKLFVT

-697 TKGATITAGWHDTLN
+697 IKGATITAGWHDTLN

>member
-1 MIKHGVVIMP
+1 MP
-11 RVLFNID
+11 RVLFDID
-18 FSNQSFNN
+18 FSNQTFNN
-26 TADESDWIL
+26 SADETDWIL

-48 YTERNTNVYVLN
+48 YTQRDTNVYVLN
-60 CGMYESGNGRNLCF
+60 CGIYSSGSGGRNLCF
-74 VSRKSRIIKEYELEI
+74 VSRKSRVIKEYELEI

-102 NDVVMFSEYQLTV
+102 NDVVTFSEYELTV

-126 YSDDYH
+126 YSDNYH

-157 TDEKCLLQGKLNF
+157 TAEKCLLQGKLNF

-212 LTVNGSAVSYLWSNS
+212 LTVNGSAVSYLWSNG

-238 ATTIY
+238 TTAIY
-243 TCDVTTADGQVT
+243 TCDVTTADGQIT

-260 RVSASVVYGT
+260 KVSANVVYGT

-317 VVNGMPWTD
+317 VVNGLPWNDKNKTV
-326 QYYYGVK
+326 YYNGVK

-368 WELLPL
+368 WERFPL
-374 YFGIRDTSKGMPQQN
+374 YLGIRNTSSGMPQKN
-389 VSIQYGEVCMWGFP
+389 GSINYGTVNISGYP
-403 NDNTT
+403 DSNTP
-408 KSDGSQ
+408 KPDGSQ
-414 MCWRIHKDYESTC
+414 MCWRLRGNYDDC
-427 FVIFFENERLP
+427 AVIRQEGERLP
-438 WLASKVIG
+438 WLASMII
-446 NGWSAQGWHH
+446 NSGWSAQGWHH
-456 LAVELS
+456 IAMELS

-490 TTARF
+490 TTNNFSNR
-495 ANLFLFNEEWFTFMT
+495 FLFNEEWFTFMT
-510 EDRGENNHNWYMSE
+510 ESGTSSVHNNWYMSE
-524 MCITKGRKYN
+524 MCITRGRKYN
-534 GTFELPSNFYR
+534 GTFELPSNFYK
-545 NYITLANDVLPEKN
+545 NYITLATSVLPEKN

-637 VGSISGEVMELCNT
+637 VGSISGEVVELCNT

-664 EYLPFDTSREYDG
+664 EYLPFDTSREYGGD
-677 STAVSPIYTLKLFVT
+677 TAVSPIYMLKLFVT

>member
-1 MIKHGVVIMP
+1 MP
-11 RVLFNID
+11 RVLFDIN
-18 FSNQSFNN
+18 FSNQTFNN
-26 TADESDWIL
+26 SADETDWIL

-48 YTERNTNVYVLN
+48 YTARDTNVYVLD
-60 CGMYESGNGRNLCF
+60 CGIYDNGGRNLCF

-89 EFSNRVRANPINI
+89 EFSNLVRANPINI
-102 NDVVMFSEYQLTV
+102 NDMVTFSEYELTV

-120 RIGDYF
+120 IIGDYF
-126 YSDDYH
+126 DSDDYH

-157 TDEKCLLQGKLNF
+157 TAEKCLLQGKLNF
-170 ACLLTYSYSNVDHTQ
+170 ACLLTYSYSDVNHTQ

-212 LTVNGSAVSYLWSNS
+212 LTVNGSAVSYLWSNG

-243 TCDVTTADGQVT
+243 TCDVTTADGQQIT

-260 RVSASVVYGT
+260 KVSADVVYGT

-317 VVNGMPWTD
+317 VVNGVPWND
-326 QYYYGVK
+326 QNKTVHYYGVK

-358 TPEANANGCY
+358 TPKANANGCY
-368 WELLPL
+368 WQQFPL
-374 YFGIRDTSKGMPQQN
+374 YFGIRDTSVGTPQQDG
-389 VSIQYGEVCMWGFP
+389 SIQYGEVCMWGFP
-403 NDNTT
+403 DSNTP
-408 KSDGSQ
+408 KPDGSQ
-414 MCWRIHKDYESTC
+414 MCWSIHRDYESSC
-427 FVIFFENERLP
+427 FVIFFEQERLP

-446 NGWSAQGWHH
+446 NNWSAQGWHH

-462 FYEWNSKICSDVV
+462 FYEQNGEIWSDVV

-490 TTARF
+490 GSAWF
-495 ANLFLFNEEWFTFMT
+495 ANLFSFNEEWFTFMN
-510 EDRGENNHNWYMSE
+510 EDRQTSNHNWYMSE
-524 MCITKGRKYN
+524 MCITRGRKYN
-534 GTFELPSNFYR
+534 GTFELPTNFYK

-595 AQSYHDFVAR
+595 AQSYHNFVAR
-605 DDQGELQEFQS
+605 DDQCELQEFQS

-677 STAVSPIYTLKLFVT
+677 DTAVSPIYTLKLFVT

>member
-1 MIKHGVVIMP
+1 MIKHGANTMP
-11 RVLFNID
+11 RVLFDID

-35 SPANTLIIPETAT
+35 SPINSRYAPVNAQYVEVDTNTYALKCT
-48 YTERNTNVYVLN
+48 
-60 CGMYESGNGRNLCF
+60 SGAVPTICF
-74 VSRKSRIIKEYELEI
+74 VSQKQREITEYQI
-89 EFSNRVRANPINI
+89 DCTFSNRYQEYPIRI
-102 NDVVMFSEYQLTV
+102 ESKVKFSEKHLV
-115 DGTSY
+115 VNGTNHNFGSWFNTT
-120 RIGDYF
+120 DL
-126 YSDDYH
+126 H
-132 KYKLRREGTNLYCYI
+132 KYTLKREGTNVYCYV
-147 DNNLVYTYDD
+147 DDALVYTYDD
-157 TDEKCLLQGKLNF
+157 TAGDCVISSNNRLWFADIYSGHYDWNNGEFKLG
-170 ACLLTYSYSNVDHTQ
+170 
-185 YVKATEL
+185 YVKLTEL
-192 TVAPYIT
+192 SVTPYIT

-212 LTVNGSAVSYLWSNS
+212 LTVNGSAVSYLWSNG

-243 TCDVTTADGQVT
+243 TCDVTTADEQIT

-260 RVSASVVYGT
+260 RVSADVVYGT

-294 TLINANCID
+294 TLIAENAIN
-303 DPYYTEHL
+303 DPYYAEHL

-317 VVNGMPWTD
+317 VVGGVRINRSSGA
-326 QYYYGVK
+326 YYDYNVY
-333 PPFFDNSFWKNATL
+333 PPFFDNSFWKGATK
-347 PLDLTFEWTLY
+347 PIDLTFEWTIY
-358 TPEANANGCY
+358 TPTANDYGSFWQELALFSSILNTSHCIPQTGSTINYGDLALGGYAENG
-368 WELLPL
+368 
-374 YFGIRDTSKGMPQQN
+374 GR
-389 VSIQYGEVCMWGFP
+389 
-403 NDNTT
+403 
-408 KSDGSQ
+408 KSDGSA
-414 MCWRIHKDYESTC
+414 MNWRIGNGDNTKPIYYAG
-427 FVIFFENERLP
+427 ERLP
-438 WLASKVIG
+438 WLARMIIG

-456 LAVELS
+456 IANEIS
-462 FYEWNSKICSDVV
+462 FYDWNNKLCVDFVL
-475 MYVDGEQIKT
+475 YVDGEQIKT
-485 WHQEW
+485 WHQEY
-490 TTARF
+490 TNTSTF
-495 ANLFLFNEEWFTFMT
+495 TFTGEWFTLMT
-510 EDRGENNHNWYMSE
+510 QSSGLQWYMSE
-524 MCITKGRKYN
+524 MCITRGRKYN

-572 QGTDAPVMAIK
+572 QGADAPVMAIK

-677 STAVSPIYTLKLFVT
+677 DTAVSPIYTLKLFVT

>member
-1 MIKHGVVIMP
+1 MP

-26 TADESDWIL
+26 TADETDWIL
-35 SPANTLIIPETAT
+35 SPVNTLIIPETAT
-48 YTERNTNVYVLN
+48 YIERESNKYVLLCN
-60 CGMYESGNGRNLCF
+60 ARGTDLCF
-74 VSRKSRIIKEYELEI
+74 VSRKSRIIKEYEIEI
-89 EFSNRVRANPINI
+89 EFVNRYQAIPIKI
-102 NDVVMFSEYQLTV
+102 NETVSFSEYQLSV

-120 RIGDYF
+120 TIGNWF
-126 YSDDYH
+126 YSNDYH

-147 DNNLVYTYDD
+147 DNTLVYTYDD
-157 TDEKCLLQGKLNF
+157 TDEKCLLQGKLNI
-170 ACLLTYSYSNVDHTQ
+170 ATITRADNGDHLLQ
-185 YVKATEL
+185 YVKLTEIS
-192 TVAPYIT
+192 VEPYIT
-199 ASSDQITAGDSVQ
+199 ASSEQITAGDSVQ
-212 LTVNGSAVSYLWSNS
+212 LTVNGSAVSYLWSNG
-227 ETTASIIVEPT
+227 ETTASIVVEPAT
-238 ATTIY
+238 TTIY
-243 TCDVTTADGQVT
+243 TCDVTTADGQIT
-255 LSKTI
+255 LSKTVK
-260 RVSASVVYGT
+260 VSADVVYGT
-270 RGAVDDDTL
+270 RGAVNDDTL

-294 TLINANCID
+294 TLIAENAIN
-303 DPYYTEHL
+303 DPYYAEHL

-317 VVNGMPWTD
+317 VVGGARINGSSGAVYS
-326 QYYYGVK
+326 YYAY
-333 PPFFDNSFWKNATL
+333 PPFFDNSFWSGATK
-347 PLDLTFEWTLY
+347 PVDLTFEWTIY
-358 TPEANANGCY
+358 TPTANDYGAF
-368 WELLPL
+368 WQELALFSSIL
-374 YFGIRDTSKGMPQQN
+374 NTSHCIPQTGSTIN
-389 VSIQYGEVCMWGFP
+389 YGDLALGGYEVEGR
-403 NDNTT
+403 
-408 KSDGSQ
+408 KSDGSA
-414 MCWRIHKDYESTC
+414 MNWIIGSGDLSKRPIYYEG
-427 FVIFFENERLP
+427 ERLP
-438 WLASKVIG
+438 WLARMIIG

-456 LAVELS
+456 IANEVS
-462 FYEWNSKICSDVV
+462 FYDWNNKLCVDFVL
-475 MYVDGEQIKT
+475 YVDGEQIKT
-485 WHQEW
+485 WHQEY
-490 TTARF
+490 TSTSIF
-495 ANLFLFNEEWFTFMT
+495 TFTGEWFTLMT
-510 EDRGENNHNWYMSE
+510 QSSGLQWYMSE
-524 MCITKGRKYN
+524 MCITRGRKYN
-534 GTFELPSNFYR
+534 GTFELPKNFYK

-677 STAVSPIYTLKLFVT
+677 DTAVSPIYTLKLFVT

>member
-1 MIKHGVVIMP
+1 MP
-11 RVLFNID
+11 RVLFDID

-26 TADESDWIL
+26 SADETDWIL

-48 YTERNTNVYVLN
+48 YTQRDTNVYVLN
-60 CGMYESGNGRNLCF
+60 CNKRYGNSGTIGNLCF
-74 VSRKSRIIKEYELEI
+74 VSRKSRVIKEYELEI
-89 EFSNRVRANPINI
+89 EFVNRYQAKAITINST
-102 NDVVMFSEYQLTV
+102 VTFSERELVV

-120 RIGDYF
+120 TIGDWF
-126 YSDDYH
+126 NSNDYH

-157 TDEKCLLQGKLNF
+157 TAEKCLLQGKLNF
-170 ACLLTYSYSNVDHTQ
+170 VGLISSSYISSFVAQ

-212 LTVNGSAVSYLWSNS
+212 LTVNGSAVSYLWSNG

-238 ATTIY
+238 TTAIY
-243 TCDVTTADGQVT
+243 TCDVTTADGQIT

-260 RVSASVVYGT
+260 RVSANVVYGT

-294 TLINANCID
+294 TLIAENAIN
-303 DPYYTEHL
+303 DPYYAEHL

-317 VVNGMPWTD
+317 VVGGVRINGSSGAH
-326 QYYYGVK
+326 YSNNVY
-333 PPFFDNSFWKNATL
+333 PPFFDNSFWNGTTK
-347 PLDLTFEWTLY
+347 PIDLTFEWTIY
-358 TPEANANGCY
+358 TPTANDYGSF
-368 WELLPL
+368 WQELALFRSIL
-374 YFGIRDTSKGMPQQN
+374 NTSHCIPQTGHAIN
-389 VSIQYGEVCMWGFP
+389 YGDLALGGYAENSGR
-403 NDNTT
+403 
-408 KSDGSQ
+408 KSDGSA
-414 MCWRIHKDYESTC
+414 MNWIIKSGREDAKPIYYAG
-427 FVIFFENERLP
+427 ERLP
-438 WLASKVIG
+438 WLARMIIG

-456 LAVELS
+456 IANEIS
-462 FYEWNSKICSDVV
+462 FYDWDNKLCVDFVL
-475 MYVDGEQIKT
+475 YVDGEQIKT
-485 WHQEW
+485 WHQEY
-490 TTARF
+490 TNTSMF
-495 ANLFLFNEEWFTFMT
+495 TFTGEWFTFMT
-510 EDRGENNHNWYMSE
+510 QSSGLQWYMSE

-534 GTFELPSNFYR
+534 GTFELPKNFYK

>member
-1 MIKHGVVIMP
+1 MP
-11 RVLFNID
+11 RVLFDID

-26 TADESDWIL
+26 SADETDWML

-48 YTERNTNVYVLN
+48 YTEREPNKYVLFCN
-60 CGMYESGNGRNLCF
+60 INRRTNLCF
-74 VSRKSRIIKEYELEI
+74 VSRKSRIIKEYEIEI
-89 EFSNRVRANPINI
+89 EFVNRYQAIPIKI
-102 NDVVMFSEYQLTV
+102 NETVSFSEYQLSV

-120 RIGDYF
+120 TIGNWF
-126 YSDDYH
+126 YSTDYH
-132 KYKLRREGTNLYCYI
+132 KYKLRREGNNLYCYI

-157 TDEKCLLQGKLNF
+157 SAEKCLLQGKLNI
-170 ACLLTYSYSNVDHTQ
+170 ATITRTDNGNHLLQ
-185 YVKATEL
+185 YVKLTEL
-192 TVAPYIT
+192 SVAPYIT

-212 LTVNGSAVSYLWSNS
+212 LTVNGSAVSYLWSNG

-238 ATTIY
+238 TTTIY
-243 TCDVTTADGQVT
+243 TCDVTTADDQIT

-260 RVSASVVYGT
+260 RVSADVVYGT

-317 VVNGMPWTD
+317 VVNGMPWND
-326 QYYYGVK
+326 QNKALYYNGVK
-333 PPFFDNSFWKNATL
+333 PPFFDNSFWHNATL

-368 WELLPL
+368 WERFPL
-374 YFGIRDTSKGMPQQN
+374 YFGIRDTSNGMPQKSG
-389 VSIQYGEVCMWGFP
+389 SIQYGKGCMWGFP
-403 NDNTT
+403 DDYTP
-408 KSDGSQ
+408 KPDGSQ
-414 MCWRIHKDYESTC
+414 MCWSIHQDYESSC
-427 FVIFFENERLP
+427 FVIFFEDERLP

-462 FYEWNSKICSDVV
+462 FYEQNGEIWSDVV

-490 TTARF
+490 YASYF
-495 ANLFLFNEEWFTFMT
+495 SNLFSFNEEWFTFMN
-510 EDRGENNHNWYMSE
+510 EDRYTSNHNWYMSE

-534 GTFELPSNFYR
+534 GTFELPSNFYK

-677 STAVSPIYTLKLFVT
+677 DTAVSPIYTLKLFVT

-697 TKGATITAGWHDTLN
+697 IKGATITAGWHDTLN

>member
-1 MIKHGVVIMP
+1 MP
-11 RVLFNID
+11 RVLFDID

-26 TADESDWIL
+26 SASESDWIL
-35 SPANTLIIPETAT
+35 SPVNTLIIPDTAI
-48 YTERNTNVYVLN
+48 YSEREPNKYVLFCN
-60 CGMYESGNGRNLCF
+60 IDRRTDLCF
-74 VSRKSRIIKEYELEI
+74 VSRKSRIIKEYEIEI
-89 EFSNRVRANPINI
+89 EFVNRYQAIPIKI
-102 NDVVMFSEYQLTV
+102 NETVSFSEYQLSV

-120 RIGDYF
+120 TIGNWF
-126 YSDDYH
+126 YSNDYH

-157 TDEKCLLQGKLNF
+157 TDEKCLLQGKLNI
-170 ACLLTYSYSNVDHTQ
+170 ATISRTDNGDHLLQ
-185 YVKATEL
+185 YVKLTEL
-192 TVAPYIT
+192 SVAPYIT

-212 LTVNGSAVSYLWSNS
+212 LTVNGSAVSYLWSNG
-227 ETTASIIVEPT
+227 ETTASIVVEPT

-243 TCDVTTADGQVT
+243 TCDVTTADGQIT

-260 RVSASVVYGT
+260 RVSADVVYGT

-317 VVNGMPWTD
+317 VVNGMPWND
-326 QYYYGVK
+326 QNKTVHYYGVK

-368 WELLPL
+368 WERFPL
-374 YFGIRDTSKGMPQQN
+374 YFGIRDTSNGMPQKN
-389 VSIQYGEVCMWGFP
+389 GNIQYGKGCMWGFLREDTGAKP
-403 NDNTT
+403 
-408 KSDGSQ
+408 DGSQ
-414 MCWRIHKDYESTC
+414 MCWRIHKDYETSC
-427 FVIFFENERLP
+427 FVIFFESERLP

-495 ANLFLFNEEWFTFMT
+495 ANLFSFNEEWFTFMT
-510 EDRGENNHNWYMSE
+510 EDRTSRIHHNWYMSE
-524 MCITKGRKYN
+524 MCITRGRKYN
-534 GTFELPSNFYR
+534 GTFELPSNFYK

-559 PEPNFTELAIVNA
+559 PEPNFSELAIVNA

-583 IDCESLSKPICF
+583 IDCDSLSKPICF

>member
-1 MIKHGVVIMP
+1 MP
-11 RVLFNID
+11 RVLFDID
-18 FSNQSFNN
+18 FSNQTFNN
-26 TADESDWIL
+26 SADETDWIL
-35 SPANTLIIPETAT
+35 SPANTLIVPETAT
-48 YTERNTNVYVLN
+48 YTQRDTNVYVLN
-60 CGMYESGNGRNLCF
+60 CNKYSDTSGTCGNLCF
-74 VSRKSRIIKEYELEI
+74 VSRKSRIIKEYEIEI
-89 EFSNRVRANPINI
+89 EYFNRGYTNAITINSTVRFNG
-102 NDVVMFSEYQLTV
+102 SELVV

-120 RIGDYF
+120 TTSWSYNNN
-126 YSDDYH
+126 YH

-157 TDEKCLLQGKLNF
+157 TAEKCLLQGKLNF
-170 ACLLTYSYSNVDHTQ
+170 VGSTHYRYGIDSVAQ

-192 TVAPYIT
+192 TVAPFIT

-212 LTVNGSAVSYLWSNS
+212 LTVNGSAVSYLWSNG

-243 TCDVTTADGQVT
+243 TCDVTTADGQIT

-260 RVSASVVYGT
+260 RVSADVVYGT

-303 DPYYTEHL
+303 DPYYAEHL

-317 VVNGMPWTD
+317 VVGGVRINRSSGA
-326 QYYYGVK
+326 YYSSYPY
-333 PPFFDNSFWKNATL
+333 PPFFDNSFWKGATK
-347 PLDLTFEWTLY
+347 PIDLTFEWTIY
-358 TPEANANGCY
+358 TPTA
-368 WELLPL
+368 
-374 YFGIRDTSKGMPQQN
+374 
-389 VSIQYGEVCMWGFP
+389 
-403 NDNTT
+403 NDNGSFWQELALFSSILNTSHCIPQT
-408 KSDGSQ
+408 GSTINYSDLSLGGYAENGGRKSDGSA
-414 MCWRIHKDYESTC
+414 MNWIIRRNGFDNTKPIYYAG
-427 FVIFFENERLP
+427 ERLP
-438 WLASKVIG
+438 WLASMIIG

-456 LAVELS
+456 IANEIS
-462 FYEWNSKICSDVV
+462 FYDWNNKLCVDFVL
-475 MYVDGEQIKT
+475 YVDGEQIKT
-485 WHQEW
+485 WHQEY
-490 TTARF
+490 TDTSIF
-495 ANLFLFNEEWFTFMT
+495 TFTGEWFTFMT
-510 EDRGENNHNWYMSE
+510 QSSGGLQWYMSE
-524 MCITKGRKYN
+524 MCITRGRKYN
-534 GTFELPSNFYR
+534 GTFELPRNFYK

-559 PEPNFTELAIVNA
+559 SEPNFTELAIVNA

-664 EYLPFDTSREYDG
+664 EYLPFDTSKEYDG
-677 STAVSPIYTLKLFVT
+677 DTAVSPIYTLKLFVT

>member
-1 MIKHGVVIMP
+1 MP
-11 RVLFNID
+11 RVLFDIN
-18 FSNQSFNN
+18 FSNQNFNN
-26 TADESDWIL
+26 SADETDWIL

-48 YTERNTNVYVLN
+48 YTARDTNVYVLDCN
-60 CGMYESGNGRNLCF
+60 KYFDTSGTCGNLCF
-74 VSRKSRIIKEYELEI
+74 VSRKLRIIKEYEIEI
-89 EFSNRVRANPINI
+89 EYFNRGETNAITINSTVI
-102 NDVVMFSEYQLTV
+102 FKGYELVV

-120 RIGDYF
+120 TTSWSYN
-126 YSDDYH
+126 YNYH

-157 TDEKCLLQGKLNF
+157 TAEKCLLQGKLNYVGSTNYRYGIDSV
-170 ACLLTYSYSNVDHTQ
+170 AQ

-212 LTVNGSAVSYLWSNS
+212 LTVNGSAVSYLWSNG

-238 ATTIY
+238 TTAIY
-243 TCDVTTADGQVT
+243 TCDVTTADGQIT

-260 RVSASVVYGT
+260 RVSANVVYGT

-317 VVNGMPWTD
+317 VVNGVPWNNRNKTV
-326 QYYYGVK
+326 YYYGVK

-358 TPEANANGCY
+358 TPEADANGCY
-368 WELLPL
+368 WVRFPL
-374 YFGIRDTSKGMPQQN
+374 YFGIRDTSNGMPQKSGN
-389 VSIQYGEVCMWGFP
+389 IQYGKGCMWGFRYDTGAKP
-403 NDNTT
+403 
-408 KSDGSQ
+408 DGSQ
-414 MCWRIHKDYESTC
+414 MCWRIHRDYESSC
-427 FVIFFENERLP
+427 FVIFFEQERLP

-446 NGWSAQGWHH
+446 NNWSAQGWHH
-456 LAVELS
+456 IAVELS
-462 FYEWNSKICSDVV
+462 FYQWGSNIGSDVV

-485 WHQEW
+485 WHQAW
-490 TTARF
+490 GATWF
-495 ANLFLFNEEWFTFMT
+495 ASLFSFNEEWFTFMT
-510 EDRGENNHNWYMSE
+510 DDRGTNNHNWYMSE
-524 MCITKGRKYN
+524 MCITRGRKYN
-534 GTFELPSNFYR
+534 GTFELPTNFYK

-595 AQSYHDFVAR
+595 AQSYHNFVAR

-677 STAVSPIYTLKLFVT
+677 DTAVSPIYTLKLFVT

>member
-1 MIKHGVVIMP
+1 ME
-11 RVLFNID
+11 R
-18 FSNQSFNN
+18 
-26 TADESDWIL
+26 IL
-35 SPANTLIIPETAT
+35 CLEFFLTLIFQIRLLTIPQTRQT
-48 YTERNTNVYVLN
+48 GYCLRQT
-60 CGMYESGNGRNLCF
+60 
-74 VSRKSRIIKEYELEI
+74 EI

-102 NDVVMFSEYQLTV
+102 NDMVTFSEYELTV

-126 YSDDYH
+126 YSDNYH

-157 TDEKCLLQGKLNF
+157 TAEKCLLQGKLNF

-212 LTVNGSAVSYLWSNS
+212 LTINGSAVSYLWSNG

-243 TCDVTTADGQVT
+243 TCDVTTADGQIT

-260 RVSASVVYGT
+260 RVSANVVYGT

-317 VVNGMPWTD
+317 VVNGLPWND
-326 QYYYGVK
+326 QNKTVHYYGVK

-368 WELLPL
+368 WERLPL
-374 YFGIRDTSKGMPQQN
+374 YFGIRDTSNGMPQKN
-389 VSIQYGEVCMWGFP
+389 GSIQYGKGCMWGFP
-403 NDNTT
+403 DTP
-408 KSDGSQ
+408 KPDGSQ
-414 MCWRIHKDYESTC
+414 MCWRIHKDYESSC
-427 FVIFFENERLP
+427 FVIFFESERLP

-446 NGWSAQGWHH
+446 NNWSAQGWHH
-456 LAVELS
+456 IAVELS
-462 FYEWNSKICSDVV
+462 FYEWNSKVCSDVV

-495 ANLFLFNEEWFTFMT
+495 ANLFSFNEEWFTFMT
-510 EDRGENNHNWYMSE
+510 DDRYTSNHNWYMSEMCEEWFTFMTDDRYTSNHNWYMSE

-534 GTFELPSNFYR
+534 GTFELPRNFYK

-664 EYLPFDTSREYDG
+664 EYLPFDTSREYDCD
-677 STAVSPIYTLKLFVT
+677 TAVSPIYTLKLFVT

>member
-1 MIKHGVVIMP
+1 MP
-11 RVLFNID
+11 RVLFDID

-26 TADESDWIL
+26 SADETDWIL

-48 YTERNTNVYVLN
+48 YTARDTNVYVLN
-60 CGMYESGNGRNLCF
+60 CNKRFDSSGTCGNLCF

-89 EFSNRVRANPINI
+89 EFVNRYQAKAITINSTVTF
-102 NDVVMFSEYQLTV
+102 NEHELVV

-120 RIGDYF
+120 TIGNWF
-126 YSDDYH
+126 YSYDYH

-157 TDEKCLLQGKLNF
+157 TAEKCLLQGKLNF
-170 ACLLTYSYSNVDHTQ
+170 VGLASTSYMSSFVAQ

-212 LTVNGSAVSYLWSNS
+212 LTVNGSAVSYLWSNG

-238 ATTIY
+238 TTAIY
-243 TCDVTTADGQVT
+243 TCDVTTADDQIT

-260 RVSASVVYGT
+260 KVSANVVYGT

-317 VVNGMPWTD
+317 VVNGVPWTD
-326 QYYYGVK
+326 KNKTVYYYGVK
-333 PPFFDNSFWKNATL
+333 PPFFDNSFWHNATL

-368 WELLPL
+368 WVRFPL
-374 YFGIRDTSKGMPQQN
+374 YFGIRDTSNGMPQKSG
-389 VSIQYGEVCMWGFP
+389 SIQYGKGCMWGFP
-403 NDNTT
+403 DGHTP
-408 KSDGSQ
+408 KPDGSQ
-414 MCWRIHKDYESTC
+414 MCWRIHQNYESSC
-427 FVIFFENERLP
+427 FVIFFEQERLP

-456 LAVELS
+456 IAVELS

-490 TTARF
+490 SSARF
-495 ANLFLFNEEWFTFMT
+495 ANLFSFNEEWFTFMN
-510 EDRGENNHNWYMSE
+510 EDRLSTSNLHNWYMSE

-534 GTFELPSNFYR
+534 GTFELPKNFYK

-572 QGTDAPVMAIK
+572 QGTDAPIMAIK

-628 QSGSALSFG
+628 QSGNALSFG

-664 EYLPFDTSREYDG
+664 EYLPFDTSREYAGD
-677 STAVSPIYTLKLFVT
+677 TAVSPIYTLKLFVT

-697 TKGATITAGWHDTLN
+697 IKGATITAGWHDTLN